1 MEPMELKIWM
11 LVCWL
16 IADTDMPELTCSPG
30 SAVWDQGA
38 LPRTGCLART
48 EFVKNCI
55 EPIAGT
61 LPSPYLEV
69 SEAKLHSVPEEA
81 LARKQ
86 RDSMEGSG
94 ASAVLG
100 AQSLQTLQ
108 SFVPLQPHALEEQGQ
123 SYTSWLLLRGRRHIP
138 IPAGPQ
144 ALGFARGAAWEELRS
159 QASCFLLLLSKELI
173 KT

>member
-55 EPIAGT
+55 EAQEPQLYLEPKAYRPCRALCHYSPMHWRNKGSHTPHGFCCVAAGT
-61 LPSPYLEV
+61 SLSQQALKPWV
-69 SEAKLHSVPEEA
+69 SPEE
-81 LARKQ
+81 Q
-86 RDSMEGSG
+86 
-94 ASAVLG
+94 LG
-100 AQSLQTLQ
+100 KS
-108 SFVPLQPHALEEQGQ
+108 
-123 SYTSWLLLRGRRHIP
+123 
-138 IPAGPQ
+138 
-144 ALGFARGAAWEELRS
+144 
-159 QASCFLLLLSKELI
+159 
-173 KT
+173 